1 MDSTTSIAEL
11 TKQIDEATIILFQNQ
26 WVKSVNFAEIN
37 HACSARFENLIQQG
51 INMFPIILES
61 LQSED

>member
-1 MDSTTSIAEL
+1 MDSTTLIVEL

-26 WVKSVNFAEIN
+26 WAKSVDFTEIN
-37 HACSARFENLIQQG
+37 HACFARFRNLIQQG

-61 LQSED
+61 LQSKD